1 MLLTFR
7 VQNFRSVRDIQEL
20 TLLAVPP
27 EPPGS
32 GLVAPLVHGP
42 AVHVSPLAGVFGAN
56 ASGKST
62 VLRALGTLR
71 ALAASGSDA
80 RDAARRFDPFRLDP
94 ATRLLPTR
102 FEAEVLAEGVRHVWG
117 CAYKQGEV
125 VGEWLHAYGGD
136 RRTVWYERNRS
147 GVRTL
152 PQARLEPLA
161 VAVAR
166 DPSTTLLALAADA
179 EHAWLAPV
187 AATLAALT
195 PVRVTP
201 GARLVHDLDH
211 LAARWSDQLTLLVAR
226 AGLGIA
232 GVDTGDG
239 SVRLVHDAG
248 PDARTGARPLGAYGE
263 SDGTIAWLDLLAA
276 LLPALERGGVLLV
289 DDLDAVLHPSLVAEA
304 LRLLGDPRLNRARA
318 QLVFAARTVPP
329 TTAES
334 QRWYAVKSGGATR
347 LLREPG
353 GPGLSPGELARELW
367 LAKRRSAP

>member
-20 TLLAVPP
+20 TLLVTPP
-27 EPPGS
+27 DA
-32 GLVAPLVHGP
+32 GLVAPLVHGR

-102 FEAEVLAEGVRHVWG
+102 FEAELLAEGVRHVWG

-125 VGEWLHAYGGD
+125 VGEWLHAYGRD
-136 RRTVWYERNRS
+136 RRTVWYERDRS

-152 PQARLEPLA
+152 PRARLEPLA

-166 DPSTTLLALAADA
+166 DPSTTLLALGADA

-187 AATLAALT
+187 AATLAAIT
-195 PVRVTP
+195 PVRVAP

-232 GVDTGDG
+232 GVDTGGG
-239 SVRLVHDAG
+239 SVRLVHDA
-248 PDARTGARPLGAYGE
+248 RTGAHPLGAYGE

-289 DDLDAVLHPSLVAEA
+289 DDLDAILHPSLAAEA
-304 LRLLGDPRLNRARA
+304 LRLLGDPRLNPARA
-318 QLVFAARTVPP
+318 QLVFAARAVPP